1 VPVPSSVAAT
11 SLVSHCAGAR
21 DEDDPAKNG
30 PGQIVAAHRAMTR
43 YVIVTPIRDEEK
55 FIEATIASV
64 QAQTIQPAEWVI
76 VDDGSTDRTG
86 EIIDRYAAQL
96 PWIHVVHRVNRGFR
110 KSGGGVMEA
119 FYDGYNAVDRDDWD
133 FIVKLDGDLTL
144 PRDYFEKCFEHFERD
159 SKLGIGGGDIYHEL
173 KGMQKLEATPKFHV
187 RGATKIYRRACWEA
201 IDGLWR
207 APGWDTID
215 EVKANML
222 GWNTYSFNEL
232 RIVHHR
238 FTGTAESL
246 WRDKIKRGVA
256 CYVSGYHPLFLAASC
271 VSNLTRKPYVA
282 GSAAIAYGFLKGYWI
297 RMPRVND
304 KQLIK
309 YLRTQ
314 QLRRL
319 CGMNTIWK

>member
-1 VPVPSSVAAT
+1 MKLYT
-11 SLVSHCAGAR
+11 GAR
-21 DEDDPAKNG
+21 GEVGPARLGSNQFAVL
-30 PGQIVAAHRAMTR
+30 PETAQELMTR

-64 QAQTIQPAEWVI
+64 QRQTVQPAEWVI

-86 EIIDRYAAQL
+86 EIVDRCASRL
-96 PWIHVVHRVNRGFR
+96 PWIRVVHRVNRGFR
-110 KSGGGVMEA
+110 KAGGGVMEA
-119 FYDGYNAVDRDDWD
+119 FYDGYHALRCDTWD

-144 PRDYFEKCFEHFERD
+144 PENYFEKCFEHFELD
-159 SKLGIGGGDIYHEL
+159 PKLGIGGGDIYHDL
-173 KGMQKLEATPKFHV
+173 GGVQKLEATPKFHV
-187 RGATKIYRRACWEA
+187 RGATKIYKRACWEA

-222 GWNTYSFNEL
+222 GWKTYSFNEL

-256 CYVSGYHPLFLAASC
+256 CYVSGYHPAFVAASC
-271 VSNLTRKPYVA
+271 VSNLIRKPYVA
-282 GSAAIAYGFLKGYWI
+282 GSAAIAYGFLKGYCI

-319 CGMNTIWK
+319 CGLNTIWK